1 MMLKR
6 LSVAL
11 LIAASLASVAAAPAP
26 TPARVPAA
34 PAPADPVQFETRHVP
49 LSKLGDQSVLRL
61 RTTEGNAT
69 VNFGNRVDE
78 QIVRAVL
85 KLRYTYSPS
94 LIPEQSHIRVLLNQ
108 EVVGVISVT
117 REGAGRTLT
126 QELEIDPRFITGFN
140 QMTLQFIGHYTAVC
154 EDPLHS
160 SLWAD
165 ISGTSELEL
174 TVRKLALG
182 SDLGQLPEP
191 FFDARS
197 EQRLTLPFAFGAAP
211 SPAVLR
217 AAAITSSW
225 FGKLA
230 AWRGARFPAALDVLP
245 QGHAVVFATNTE
257 RPAALGTMPSFKG
270 PAISVMTNPAD
281 GRSKLLLIS
290 GRDGADLAIAA
301 TALVLGNAALSGN
314 SVAVASGVGPAKPRQ
329 AYDAPN
335 WVRLDRPM
343 KFGELIDNPQQ
354 LQVFGH
360 VPQPV
365 RVNVRIPPDLFTWRS
380 RGVAVDL
387 KFRYTPPIRASESR
401 MAMSINDELVEAVN
415 LRASGQNGDAA
426 RVVLPLLDEALL
438 GASREMLIP
447 AFKLGPRNELQYGF
461 SFTYQKEGQ
470 CRDTQVENVRA
481 MIDADSTID
490 FSGYPHYAEMPQLN
504 YFSSAGFPFTKYA
517 DLAQT
522 AVVMPRVPN
531 AQDIEVMLTLLGRMG
546 ESTGYPGTRVQVIG
560 PGDSAAMKD
569 RDLLVI
575 GTAANQPL
583 LARWDAKLPAM
594 INGDTRRISQPVRAS
609 TLLFDRLGFGTAPDP
624 EVGTQE
630 QITGSGPLALLT
642 GFESPLTGER
652 SVVAVTAA
660 RPEHMLQLLDVLE
673 DRGVADSMHGSAVFV
688 RNKKVE
694 SMLTGSTY
702 TIGFLPFWT
711 AIWYP
716 LSGHP
721 ILLALLS
728 VLAVIVFAFALWRAL
743 KAVAQRRLDGGA
755 K

>member
-1 MMLKR
+1 
-6 LSVAL
+6 
-11 LIAASLASVAAAPAP
+11 
-26 TPARVPAA
+26 
-34 PAPADPVQFETRHVP
+34 
-49 LSKLGDQSVLRL
+49 
-61 RTTEGNAT
+61 
-69 VNFGNRVDE
+69 
-78 QIVRAVL
+78 
-85 KLRYTYSPS
+85 
-94 LIPEQSHIRVLLNQ
+94 
-108 EVVGVISVT
+108 
-117 REGAGRTLT
+117 
-126 QELEIDPRFITGFN
+126 
-140 QMTLQFIGHYTAVC
+140 
-154 EDPLHS
+154 
-160 SLWAD
+160 
-165 ISGTSELEL
+165 
-174 TVRKLALG
+174 
-182 SDLGQLPEP
+182 
-191 FFDARS
+191 
-197 EQRLTLPFAFGAAP
+197 
-211 SPAVLR
+211 
-217 AAAITSSW
+217 
-225 FGKLA
+225 
-230 AWRGARFPAALDVLP
+230 
-245 QGHAVVFATNTE
+245 
-257 RPAALGTMPSFKG
+257 
-270 PAISVMTNPAD
+270 
-281 GRSKLLLIS
+281 
-290 GRDGADLAIAA
+290 
-301 TALVLGNAALSGN
+301 
-314 SVAVASGVGPAKPRQ
+314 
-329 AYDAPN
+329 
-335 WVRLDRPM
+335 
-343 KFGELIDNPQQ
+343 
-354 LQVFGH
+354 
-360 VPQPV
+360 
-365 RVNVRIPPDLFTWRS
+365 
-380 RGVAVDL
+380 
-387 KFRYTPPIRASESR
+387 
-401 MAMSINDELVEAVN
+401 
-415 LRASGQNGDAA
+415 
-426 RVVLPLLDEALL
+426 
-438 GASREMLIP
+438 
-447 AFKLGPRNELQYGF
+447 
-461 SFTYQKEGQ
+461 
-470 CRDTQVENVRA
+470 
-481 MIDADSTID
+481 
-490 FSGYPHYAEMPQLN
+490 MPQLN

-728 VLAVIVFAFALWRAL
+728 VLAVITFAFALWRAL

>member
-1 MMLKR
+1 
-6 LSVAL
+6 
-11 LIAASLASVAAAPAP
+11 
-26 TPARVPAA
+26 
-34 PAPADPVQFETRHVP
+34 
-49 LSKLGDQSVLRL
+49 
-61 RTTEGNAT
+61 
-69 VNFGNRVDE
+69 
-78 QIVRAVL
+78 
-85 KLRYTYSPS
+85 
-94 LIPEQSHIRVLLNQ
+94 
-108 EVVGVISVT
+108 
-117 REGAGRTLT
+117 
-126 QELEIDPRFITGFN
+126 
-140 QMTLQFIGHYTAVC
+140 
-154 EDPLHS
+154 
-160 SLWAD
+160 
-165 ISGTSELEL
+165 
-174 TVRKLALG
+174 
-182 SDLGQLPEP
+182 
-191 FFDARS
+191 
-197 EQRLTLPFAFGAAP
+197 
-211 SPAVLR
+211 
-217 AAAITSSW
+217 
-225 FGKLA
+225 
-230 AWRGARFPAALDVLP
+230 
-245 QGHAVVFATNTE
+245 
-257 RPAALGTMPSFKG
+257 
-270 PAISVMTNPAD
+270 
-281 GRSKLLLIS
+281 
-290 GRDGADLAIAA
+290 
-301 TALVLGNAALSGN
+301 LSGN

-531 AQDIEVMLTLLGRMG
+531 VQDIEVMLTLLGRMG
-546 ESTGYPGTRVQVIG
+546 ESTGYPGTRVQVVR
-560 PGDSAAMKD
+560 PDDSAAMKD

-583 LARWDAKLPAM
+583 LVRWDAKLPAM

-728 VLAVIVFAFALWRAL
+728 VLAVITFAFALWRAL